1 MATAPGMVM
10 MIMMLVVV
18 VVMVVVMVVVVLMV
32 LGGGDDVG
40 TIFFF
45 FCEQTFCVRCVQ
57 PMMYGHQKPPVCW
70 TELFKRTFGFIQQVG
85 LVESK
90 RTAKKTCIL
99 PQSSSFLY

>member
-40 TIFFF
+40 TIFFLF
-45 FCEQTFCVRCVQ
+45 LRTDILCQMCPTNDVWSLDLDKIKV
-57 PMMYGHQKPPVCW
+57 
-70 TELFKRTFGFIQQVG
+70 LFK
-85 LVESK
+85 K
-90 RTAKKTCIL
+90 
-99 PQSSSFLY
+99 